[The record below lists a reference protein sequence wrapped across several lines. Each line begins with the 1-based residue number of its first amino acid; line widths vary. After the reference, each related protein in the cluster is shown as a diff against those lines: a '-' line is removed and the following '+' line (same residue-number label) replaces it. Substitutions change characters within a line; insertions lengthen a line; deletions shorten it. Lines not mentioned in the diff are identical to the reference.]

1 VSTVHKVKGQSL
13 EAVLY
18 VAKKGHVR
26 ALLDG
31 TRTEDGRIGYV
42 AVTRARNLFVLAVPE
57 TGLSEFEIELQAKG
71 LQRVGLSNPNLDTGS
86 AP

>member
-1 VSTVHKVKGQSL
+1 VKGESL

-31 TRTEDGRIGYV
+31 TGTEEGRIGYV

-57 TGLSEFEIELQAKG
+57 TCLSEFEVELKAKG
-71 LQRVGLSNPNLDTGS
+71 LQRAGLTTLISSDDANRELVE
-86 AP
+86 A